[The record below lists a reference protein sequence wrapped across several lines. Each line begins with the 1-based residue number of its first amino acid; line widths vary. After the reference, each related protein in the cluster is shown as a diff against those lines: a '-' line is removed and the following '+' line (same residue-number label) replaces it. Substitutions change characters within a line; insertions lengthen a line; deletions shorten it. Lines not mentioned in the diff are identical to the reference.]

1 MDKPKVTPKDFFLW
15 AGAMIALYISIF
27 ALINLLF
34 DYINYAF
41 PDVLNYYVDPYSS
54 SIRYEMAALIVL
66 FPLFLLLIRF
76 IRKDIARVPEK
87 RDLWIRRWVLFL
99 TVFVAGAAVAGALI
113 TLINYFLGGEIT
125 TRFILKVLV
134 VVLVAGA
141 GFLHFLA
148 DIWGY
153 WVQRPDW
160 ARMIGWGAGVV
171 VLASIVSG
179 LFIMGSPNQ
188 IRLYRFDDQ
197 KVNDLQNVQ
206 YQIVNYWQ
214 QKEKLPDDLTDIVDP
229 LSGWTLPVDSQEYPY
244 AYRYERTG
252 NMSFKLCATFNS
264 ETQANSPSVSRAM
277 MREPM
282 AVPVGATYEAKGSGL
297 EQSTWQHGV
306 GETCFE
312 RTIDPER
319 YPPYSKQK
327 VQ

>member
-27 ALINLLF
+27 ALISLLF
-34 DYINYAF
+34 DYINYVF
-41 PDVLNYYVDPYSS
+41 PDVLNDYVDPYSS

-66 FPLFLLLIRF
+66 FPLFLLLIRLV
-76 IRKDIARVPEK
+76 RKDIIRTPEK
-87 RDLWIRRWVLFL
+87 RDLWIRRWVLYL

-153 WVQRPDW
+153 WIQYPER
-160 ARMIGWGAGVV
+160 ARMIGWGAGLV
-171 VLASIVSG
+171 VLASIAAG
-179 LFIMGSPNQ
+179 FLIMGSPTQ

-197 KVNDLQNVQ
+197 KVNDLTNIQ
-206 YQIVNYWQ
+206 YQVVNYWQ
-214 QKEKLPDDLTDIVDP
+214 AKERLPATLADLNDP
-229 LSGWTLPVDSQEYPY
+229 LSGFIVPLDPQTGE
-244 AYRYERTG
+244 AYTYQATG
-252 NMSFKLCATFNS
+252 RLSFKLCATFNA
-264 ETQANSPSVSRAM
+264 ETQANSPSASRAM
-277 MREPM
+277 MTAP
-282 AVPVGATYEAKGSGL
+282 VPAAPIGSTLETKGSGL

-312 RTIDPER
+312 RIIDPER
-319 YPPYSKQK
+319 YPPFSKQK
-327 VQ
+327 IQ